1 MKVSNSFIRHAVY
14 AKYNGLR
21 LLRLRDDYKD
31 MQVDHIK
38 PKCRNNETTALKYG
52 MLTEMEWDGNF
63 ILKDYDFR
71 QEN

>member
-1 MKVSNSFIRHAVY
+1 
-14 AKYNGLR
+14 
-21 LLRLRDDYKD
+21 